1 MKRLYNILITVLA
14 LASIVLVFLDFGS
27 VVNMSAVPFKQID
40 TGILLIF
47 TVDYA
52 VRFFRS
58 EDKKQFFKKNI
69 PDLIAI
75 IPFNSIFAAF
85 RVFRIFR
92 IAKLARLSRLAKAT
106 RLTKATRLL
115 RAAAFFSVL
124 KRKISGILKT
134 NGLIYVIYLSGAT
147 ILVSSCIMM
156 FAEKMAF
163 SDAVWWSI
171 VTCTT
176 VGYGDISP
184 TSFTGRCVAVV
195 LMLLGIGLIGSLT
208 GSITTYFTTARAGQ
222 EPNTVKSDADDDEL
236 SQIIA
241 QMSENDRKKLLE
253 IAKILIREDNQ

>member
-27 VVNMSAVPFKQID
+27 VVTMSAVPFKQID

-47 TVDYA
+47 TADYA

-58 EDKKQFFKKNI
+58 EDKKQFFKKNV

-92 IAKLARLSRLAKAT
+92 ISKLA

>member
-1 MKRLYNILITVLA
+1 MKRLYNIFITVLA

-47 TVDYA
+47 TLDYA

-58 EDKKQFFKKNI
+58 EDKKQFFKKNV

-92 IAKLARLSRLAKAT
+92 IAKLARL
-106 RLTKATRLL
+106 TKATRLL

-124 KRKISGILKT
+124 KRKISGILMT

-163 SDAVWWSI
+163 SDAIWWSI

-208 GSITTYFTTARAGQ
+208 GSITTYFTTARAEQ

-241 QMSENDRKKLLE
+241 QMSDSDKEKLLE
-253 IAKILIREDNQ
+253 IAKILIREKN